1 MESSDIE
8 DDEVIVLEGDG
19 DELSQDMMHY
29 FAPNSKESPEKKDPN

>member
-19 DELSQDMMHY
+19 DELSEDMMHY
-29 FAPNSKESPEKKDPN
+29 FAPNSKETDKKDPD